1 MRCRRFARASTVV
14 LLATLAGARATPDDA
29 VERLGDIGSIVLPAS
44 GLVAAAAHKD
54 GKGALQ
60 LAEAYGTTMAIVYVL
75 KPVIDRQRPDGGGQ
89 SFPSGHSAS
98 AFAGAAFLQRR
109 YGWSY
114 GVPAYAVATFVAYS
128 RVESKR
134 HWTSD
139 VIAGGAIGIA
149 TNLVFTHKWSRVVVQ
164 PSVVPRGA
172 ELTFEI
178 RW

>member
-1 MRCRRFARASTVV
+1 MRPSRFSSVASAVV
-14 LLATLAGARATPDDA
+14 LASLIGATAAPADTIETL
-29 VERLGDIGSIVLPAS
+29 GSIGAIALPAS
-44 GLVAAAAHKD
+44 GLLAAAVHKD

-60 LAEAYGTTMAIVYVL
+60 LAESYGTTMAVVYIL
-75 KPVIDRQRPDGGGQ
+75 KPLVDRQRPDGGSQ

-114 GVPAYAVATFVAYS
+114 GAPAYAVATFVAYS

-149 TNLVFTHKWSRVVVQ
+149 SNLAFTHKRARVTVLPAMVRQ
-164 PSVVPRGA
+164 GA
-172 ELTFEI
+172 GLTLEA

>member
-1 MRCRRFARASTVV
+1 MRSTRFWNVASAVV
-14 LLATLAGARATPDDA
+14 LASFFGATPSPADTI
-29 VERLGDIGSIVLPAS
+29 ETLGSVGAIALPAS
-44 GLVAAAAHKD
+44 GLLAAVVQKD
-54 GKGALQ
+54 GQGVRQ
-60 LAEAYGTTMAIVYVL
+60 LAEAYAATMAVVYVL
-75 KPVIDRQRPDGGGQ
+75 KPVVDRQRPDGGGQ

-98 AFAGAAFLQRR
+98 AFAGAAFLERR

-114 GVPAYAVATFVAYS
+114 GAPAYAVATFVAYS

-149 TNLVFTHKWSRVVVQ
+149 SNLVFTHKRARMAVQ
-164 PSVVPRGA
+164 PAVVPRGA
-172 ELTFEI
+172 GLILEA

>member
-1 MRCRRFARASTVV
+1 MRRNRFARVSTVV
-14 LLATLAGARATPDDA
+14 LLAALAGAQAAQADT
-29 VERLGDIGSIVLPAS
+29 VERLGDIGSIALPIS

-54 GKGALQ
+54 GKGVRQ
-60 LAEAYGTTMAIVYVL
+60 LAEAYGTTMAVVYIL
-75 KPVIDRQRPDGGGQ
+75 KPAINRQRPDGGSY
-89 SFPSGHSAS
+89 SFPSGHTAS

-114 GVPAYAVATFVAYS
+114 GAPAYAVAAFVGWS

-149 TNLVFTHKWSRVVVQ
+149 SNLVFTHRFSRLTVA
-164 PSVVPRGA
+164 PMVVPRGA
-172 ELTFEI
+172 GLTLDL

>member
-1 MRCRRFARASTVV
+1 MRPARLRSASAAACLVW
-14 LLATLAGARATPDDA
+14 LLGAT
-29 VERLGDIGSIVLPAS
+29 
-44 GLVAAAAHKD
+44 AAAADSVETLGSIGAIALPVSGFLAAAVHEDKQ
-54 GKGALQ
+54 GALQ
-60 LAEAYGTTMAIVYVL
+60 LGKAYGVTMAVVYVL
-75 KPVIDRQRPDGGGQ
+75 KPIIDRQRPDGGSQ

-139 VIAGGAIGIA
+139 VIAGGAIGVA
-149 TNLVFTHKWSRVVVQ
+149 SNLVFTHKWSKVAVQ
-164 PSVVPRGA
+164 PTLVPRGA
-172 ELTFEI
+172 GLSFEA